1 MAAGLSQAGDGNIGL
16 QLTAGQDDID
26 VQAQHDALNL
36 LSEQG
41 LTLVSAN
48 LNVDFAAAK
57 RIRLA
62 TAEGASITL
71 ENGNITVECPG
82 PITYKTEQRTFAG
95 PVNQSY
101 PLPLFPQSVCLECM
115 LKAAAQRVP
124 FSTLQ

>member
-1 MAAGLSQAGDGNIGL
+1 MY
-16 QLTAGQDDID
+16 
-26 VQAQHDALNL
+26 L
-36 LSEQG
+36 LDFQGSSGCLRTPSESKVG
-41 LTLVSAN
+41 VELDLKLVSAN

-82 PITYKTEQRTFAG
+82 PITYKAAQRTFAG